1 MVSIINH
8 KKHLIMKIA
17 NQMWL
22 ALMLL
27 PMLCACQADDI
38 EGIQEEIPETP
49 TVEVEP
55 VTIKASLPG
64 GDKSRAQVK
73 YGNPNGK
80 AGEFFM
86 WNDDDVITVYNYTK
100 IKANATGFG
109 NITGTKFAI
118 GNINGNNADF
128 TATKDFAV
136 ESGDVLIAL
145 YGNNFTYRTTMSLTQ
160 MIDISNET
168 TSKQEKKSTYDDS
181 ELKHL
186 QDEIKMYDIVKVG
199 DDGKIPEL
207 HFKHLS
213 ALIRVTVYNAKEE
226 SLAINKIK
234 FSYGENHSFPD
245 DITYK
250 INAGD
255 EVMLKYDCSSGYYKG
270 LGCEYESGKEITLAS
285 HETYD
290 LFFAFTPYELDNES
304 STLNITLNDG
314 FSTDIE
320 GFKNIPFK
328 PGYRYWFDLTL
339 TDDGL
344 KETSQL
350 GDYYWYNHPK
360 SANEY
365 VLSSVK
371 DLREFANLVN
381 GTASGVDEA
390 VDFQDKTVK
399 IATGVNT
406 LDLNKGPWTPIGTKE
421 HPFKGIFDGDGCHIA
436 NLNVE
441 QDGDYAGLFGYV
453 DGRIQNLR
461 VSGTVKSDM
470 GNNVG
475 GIAGYGKVQ
484 WCIFNGEVSGNEYV
498 GGICGKSSS
507 NPYYCYT
514 TGSVT
519 GNNTV
524 GGVVGTGSV
533 SFSYSAADV
542 KGNSNIGGIVGNGNA
557 TTCYATGKVTA
568 KEYGGG
574 IVGNPNSSDIQNNIA
589 LNPRIERSEGTNSN
603 FGRVGGENSFSY
615 KECYAYERIEMP
627 EGITILDLPTYK
639 DGGNLSSADCLNPR
653 CEIYRKYFTTW
664 EFDPNTTWEYLPW
677 HKVFEN
683 FRGIQPED
691 YRIKVP
697 EHLKP
702 AK

>member
-1 MVSIINH
+1 
-8 KKHLIMKIA
+8 MKIA

-27 PMLCACQADDI
+27 PLLCACQADDI

-49 TVEVEP
+49 SIEVEP

-73 YGNPNGK
+73 YGNQDNA

-86 WNDDDVITVYNYTK
+86 WNDNDKITVYNYTK
-100 IKANATGFG
+100 IQANAAGFG

-128 TATKDFAV
+128 TAIEDFAV
-136 ESGDVLIAL
+136 TPGDVLIAL

-186 QDEIKMYDIVKVG
+186 QDEIKMYDIVKVDANG
-199 DDGKIPEL
+199 NIPEL

-213 ALIRVTVYNAKEE
+213 SLIRVTIYNAKEE
-226 SLAINKIK
+226 PLAINKIK

-250 INAGD
+250 IYAGD
-255 EVMLKYDCSSGYYKG
+255 EVMLKYECSSGYYTG
-270 LGCEYESGKEITLAS
+270 LECEYESGKEITLAS

-290 LFFAFTPYELDNES
+290 LFFAFTPYEDNES
-304 STLNITLNDG
+304 TTLNITLNDG
-314 FSTDIE
+314 FSIDIE

-344 KETSQL
+344 KETSKL
-350 GDYYWYNHPK
+350 GDYYWYTHNK
-360 SANEY
+360 DAKTFT
-365 VLSSVK
+365 LSSVK

-381 GTASGVDEA
+381 GTASGVDGA
-390 VDFQDKTVK
+390 VNFYGKTVK

-406 LDLNKGPWTPIGTKE
+406 LDLNNEEAWTPIGTE
-421 HPFKGIFDGDGCHIA
+421 NNPFKGTFDGGGCHIA
-436 NLNVE
+436 NLNVN
-441 QDGDYAGLFGYV
+441 QTGGYAGLFGYALGNV
-453 DGRIQNLR
+453 QNLR
-461 VSGTVKSDM
+461 VSGNVTGDCY
-470 GNNVG
+470 VG
-475 GIAGYGKVQ
+475 GIVGHGGSVTN
-484 WCIFNGEVSGNEYV
+484 CIFKGDVIGNELV
-498 GGICGKSSS
+498 GGICGNSDIDKNISK
-507 NPYYCYT
+507 CYT
-514 TGSVT
+514 TGTVT
-519 GNNTV
+519 GNNDV
-524 GGVVGTGSV
+524 GGISGRGSV
-533 SFSYSAADV
+533 SYSYSAADV
-542 KGNSNIGGIVGNGNA
+542 RGNSNIGGIIGIIPSYCSCRN
-557 TTCYATGKVTA
+557 CYSTGKVTA
-568 KEYGGG
+568 TNYGGG
-574 IVGNPNSSDIQNNIA
+574 IVGNTNSSDIQNNIA

-603 FGRVGGENSFSY
+603 FGRVVGENSFSY
-615 KECYAYERIEMP
+615 NECYAYKGMKMP
-627 EGITILDLPTYK
+627 EGITIINFKSDR
-639 DGGNLSSADCLNPR
+639 DGASLSATDCLNPR
-653 CEIYRKYFTTW
+653 CEAFTNYSQW
-664 EFDPNTTWEYLPW
+664 GIDSNNPWEYLPW
-677 HKVFEN
+677 REEFKN

-702 AK
+702 AE

>member
-86 WNDDDVITVYNYTK
+86 WNDDDVITVYNITQ
-100 IKANATGFG
+100 NDATGTVF
-109 NITGTKFAI
+109 NI

-128 TATKDFAV
+128 TAKDGFTA
-136 ESGDVLIAL
+136 DANDILIAL
-145 YGNNFTYRTTMSLTQ
+145 YGNDITYNSATSRVE
-160 MIDISNET
+160 ISNT
-168 TSKQEKKSTYDDS
+168 TTQQVKTKNRGDED
-181 ELKHL
+181 LKHL
-186 QDEIKMYDIVKVG
+186 QKDIKMYDILKVDSEG
-199 DDGKIPEL
+199 NIPEL

-213 ALIRVTVYNAKEE
+213 ALMRLTVYNTKEE
-226 SLAINKIK
+226 SITLNKIA
-234 FSYGENHSFPD
+234 FSYG
-245 DITYK
+245 
-250 INAGD
+250 INGTFVDKANLSID
-255 EVMLKYDCSSGYYKG
+255 KTSLELEAFSGVG
-270 LGCEYESGKEITLAS
+270 NDTWSADMNIELAP

-290 LFFAFTPYELDNES
+290 LFFAVLSSGRVVGSDDN
-304 STLNITLNDG
+304 LNIHFNGDKNLYIN
-314 FSTDIE
+314 IE
-320 GFKNIPFK
+320 GFQEIKIL

-344 KETSQL
+344 KETSKL
-350 GDYYWYNHPK
+350 GDYYWYYHPTSK
-360 SANEY
+360 GKY

-381 GTASGVDEA
+381 GTASGEDGA
-390 VDFQDKTVK
+390 VDFQGKTVT

-568 KEYGGG
+568 KDYGGG
-574 IVGNPNSSDIQNNIA
+574 IVGNPNSYDIQNNIA

-603 FGRVGGENSFSY
+603 FGRVGGKNTINSY
-615 KECYAYERIEMP
+615 CYAYERIEMP
-627 EGITILDLPTYK
+627 EGITIMNLPTYK
-639 DGGNLSSADCLNPR
+639 DGASLSSADCLNPR
-653 CEIYRKYFTTW
+653 CEIYRNYFTAW
-664 EFDPNTTWEYLPW
+664 EFDTNTTWEYLPW

-683 FRGIQPED
+683 FRGIQRED